1 MDRHFL
7 KTHQLHE
14 LLNSNNVKVSYISYF
29 KSAINSH
36 NKNMLTEQE
45 KYSPCNCRDKT
56 SYQLN
61 GCYQYKNLI
70 YSCKVSTP
78 DIKKYHPHYIG
89 LTEHKFKDEKDNRF
103 FKNVSKW
110 NSRECS
116 NFTCGKR
123 KEKIKVGWSILKMV
137 KLYLAA
143 SKKCILYLTEKYHII
158 FFNCWTNRMSW

>member
-1 MDRHFL
+1 MQQQITTKIEKREIVWFNPLFSLNFSANIGREFFSLLDRHFL

-45 KYSPCNCRDKT
+45 KHSPCNCRDKT

-78 DIKKYHPHYIG
+78 AIKKYHPHYIG

-103 FKNVSKW
+103 FKYVSK
-110 NSRECS
+110 
-116 NFTCGKR
+116 
-123 KEKIKVGWSILKMV
+123 
-137 KLYLAA
+137 
-143 SKKCILYLTEKYHII
+143 
-158 FFNCWTNRMSW
+158 